1 MEDLKI
7 YDADLLSELDLPYAD
22 GGVRAGFPSPAQDYM
37 DRSIDLNRELVPHP
51 ESTFYGRV
59 EGDSMEDRGIFEGD
73 IMVID
78 KSLEPRN
85 GDVAVCMVDG
95 EYTLTQDDL
104 LACARFEDSI
114 AVCNYDIDIH
124 NPEGTGTSHYYFPE
138 GQYYTIPY
146 RALIPRGSENLLVA
160 GRCIS
165 VDHEAQASIRIMP
178 TVCCLGEAA
187 GCAAGLAA
195 SAGCSVRDVDVDRL
209 HELLARNNA
218 RF

>member
-1 MEDLKI
+1 MIFFADRARRGADFLPEAGAFTCRTVSAGRIFNANFAGMEDLKI

-95 EYTLTQDDL
+95 EYTVKFVEFHPDH
-104 LACARFEDSI
+104 
-114 AVCNYDIDIH
+114 VM
-124 NPEGTGTSHYYFPE
+124 
-138 GQYYTIPY
+138 
-146 RALIPRGSENLLVA
+146 LIPANPAYRPLRV
-160 GRCIS
+160 
-165 VDHEAQASIRIMP
+165 EADEQF
-178 TVCCLGEAA
+178 
-187 GCAAGLAA
+187 
-195 SAGCSVRDVDVDRL
+195 DVWGVVTYVIHKTR
-209 HELLARNNA
+209 
-218 RF
+218 

>member
-95 EYTLTQDDL
+95 EYTVKFVEFHADH
-104 LACARFEDSI
+104 
-114 AVCNYDIDIH
+114 VM
-124 NPEGTGTSHYYFPE
+124 
-138 GQYYTIPY
+138 
-146 RALIPRGSENLLVA
+146 LIPANPAYRPLRV
-160 GRCIS
+160 
-165 VDHEAQASIRIMP
+165 EADEQF
-178 TVCCLGEAA
+178 
-187 GCAAGLAA
+187 
-195 SAGCSVRDVDVDRL
+195 DVWGVVTYVIHKTR
-209 HELLARNNA
+209 
-218 RF
+218 